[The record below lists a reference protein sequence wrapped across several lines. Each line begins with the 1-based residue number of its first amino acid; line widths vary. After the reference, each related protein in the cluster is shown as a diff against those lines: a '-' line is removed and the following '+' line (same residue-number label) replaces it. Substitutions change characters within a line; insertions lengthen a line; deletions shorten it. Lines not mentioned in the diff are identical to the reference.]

1 MEKVKDGIL
10 KEARKKQRLI
20 IRGTRIRITTDLT
33 TEMLQARKKW
43 KDIFKVLKRENQQP
57 RILYPLRI
65 GERKKISEEAKNKNI
80 AVLKEILEVL

>member
-10 KEARKKQRLI
+10 KEARKKQRVNYK
-20 IRGTRIRITTDLT
+20 GTRIRITADLT

-65 GERKKISEEAKNKNI
+65 GERKKISEKQIGRAH
-80 AVLKEILEVL
+80 V

>member
-10 KEARKKQRLI
+10 KEARKKQRVNYK
-20 IRGTRIRITTDLT
+20 GTHIRITADLA

-65 GERKKISEEAKNKNI
+65 GERKNLSEKQKIRT
-80 AVLKEILEVL
+80 